1 MQNKIVHAAER
12 QAFKT
17 VLDNFIR
24 KGQTADASEMA
35 KSLITLVE
43 KIMKGQWGDDAFAT
57 LRQIA
62 DEPDGKWAHYVNRL
76 IKETDPKVLSSFLL
90 NAAYE
95 GGFRGFRTAEEASKK
110 YNCNI
115 PWIVLMDPTSA
126 CNMHCTG
133 CWAAEYGHKQN
144 LSYEVMDKVLTEGK
158 ELGIHACLFTGGEPL
173 VRKKDIIRLCEKHQ
187 DVASHAFTNGTLIDD
202 EFCKDLL
209 RVGNFFVSI
218 SVEGFKEA
226 NDGRRGEGHFEAAMH
241 AMDLLHSYKIP
252 VGVSICYTS
261 KNYKD
266 VTSDEF
272 LDMLISKGV
281 FFAWYF
287 HSMPVGMNASTDLL
301 LSPEQRIYMKNR
313 IREIRGV
320 TGGKELYAIDFQ
332 NDGEFTGGCI
342 AGGKRYCHIN
352 AAGDVEP
359 CVFIHYSGANINE
372 KSLLEC
378 LQQPLFLKY
387 HEGQPFNHN
396 HLRPCPM
403 LENPE
408 ILQRIVAETGARSTD
423 LEAPESAEHL
433 CSKCVEYAKNWA
445 PVADEIWKETYGA

>member
-12 QAFKT
+12 AAFKGL
-17 VLDNFIR
+17 LDNFIK
-24 KGQTADASEMA
+24 KGQNNNAVEVA
-35 KSLITLVE
+35 KSMIDSVE
-43 KIMKGQWGDDAFAT
+43 KIMKGQWDDSVFAT

-62 DEPDGKWAHYVNRL
+62 DDPNGKWARYFNRL
-76 IKETDPKVLSSFLL
+76 VGETDPKLLSSFML

-115 PWIVLMDPTSA
+115 PWIILMDPTSA

-144 LSYEVMDKVLTEGK
+144 LSFEVMDKVLTEGK
-158 ELGIHACLFTGGEPL
+158 ELGVHACLFTGGEPL

-187 DVASHAFTNGTLIDD
+187 DVAFHAFTNGTLIDD

-209 RVGNFFVSI
+209 RVGNFVVSI
-218 SVEGFKEA
+218 SVEGFEEA
-226 NDGRRGEGHFEAAMH
+226 NDGRRGAGHFEAAMR

-261 KNYKD
+261 KNYLD
-266 VTSDEF
+266 VTSDKF
-272 LDMLISKGV
+272 LDMLIDKGV

-287 HSMPVGMNASTDLL
+287 HYMPVGMNASTDLL
-301 LSPEQRIYMKNR
+301 LSPEQRVYMKER

-332 NDGEFTGGCI
+332 NDGEFVGGCVA
-342 AGGKRYCHIN
+342 AGRRYCHIN

-408 ILQRIVAETGARSTD
+408 ILQRIVKETGARSTD
-423 LEAPESAEHL
+423 LEAPESADHL
-433 CSKCVEYAKNWA
+433 CSKCVEYAQNWA
-445 PVADEIWKETYGA
+445 PVADKIWQDTYGA